1 MKAIFTHECDENYQK
16 EVLYICAENEPPMK
30 MNETALNNL
39 PSELYTV
46 KSNDK
51 IPGNCKYPSGL
62 TQAAQILLDIF
73 PHHVQMST
81 NIWTFDRPC
90 LY

>member
-30 MNETALNNL
+30 MNEAALNNL

-51 IPGNCKYPSGL
+51 NP
-62 TQAAQILLDIF
+62 
-73 PHHVQMST
+73 
-81 NIWTFDRPC
+81 R
-90 LY
+90 